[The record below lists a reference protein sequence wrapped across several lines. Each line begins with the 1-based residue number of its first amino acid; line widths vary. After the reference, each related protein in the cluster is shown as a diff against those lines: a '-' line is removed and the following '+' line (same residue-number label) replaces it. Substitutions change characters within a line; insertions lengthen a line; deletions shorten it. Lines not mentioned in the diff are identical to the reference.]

1 MTKEDIV
8 NLTIEYG
15 GGPGIAHARRLIHLV
30 SILGEGME
38 YDKDAI
44 WVAAY
49 LHDWGAY
56 TKWLAPGVD
65 HELRSSEV
73 AREILNDYDC
83 TPEFR
88 ERVLEVIENHHG
100 GPLHRSRES
109 RLFTDADALDLLGAV
124 GICRLF
130 ANAGDVEA
138 GYDAVKSW
146 RDRSLAA
153 ISTEKGK
160 QMAQKRLDE
169 TNALLAAFEEETFGI
184 F

>member
-15 GGPGIAHARRLIHLV
+15 GRPGIGHARRLIHLV
-30 SILGEGME
+30 SILGEGMD
-38 YDKDAI
+38 YDEDAI
-44 WVAAY
+44 WVAAH

-56 TKWLAPGVD
+56 AKWSSPGVD
-65 HELRSSEV
+65 HALRSVEV
-73 AREILNDYDC
+73 ARETLKDYDC
-83 TPEFR
+83 TQEFR
-88 ERVLEVIENHHG
+88 EHVLEIMEHHHG
-100 GPLHRSRES
+100 GPPHRSLES
-109 RLFTDADALDLLGAV
+109 LLFTDADALDLLGAV

-130 ANAGDVEA
+130 ANAGDVRA
-138 GYDAVKSW
+138 GYDVVNSW

-160 QMAQKRLDE
+160 QMTQKRLQE
-169 TNALLAAFEEETFGI
+169 TNALLAALEEETFGI